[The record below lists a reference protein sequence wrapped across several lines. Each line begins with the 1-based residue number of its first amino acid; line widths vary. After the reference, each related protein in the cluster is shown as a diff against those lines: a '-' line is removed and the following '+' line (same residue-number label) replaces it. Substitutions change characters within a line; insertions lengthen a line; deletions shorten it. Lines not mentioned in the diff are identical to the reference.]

1 MHSVYQDSFGP
12 PADVLKLG
20 DHPMPQP
27 GPGQV
32 RVKLVMSPIHNH
44 DLMTIAGR
52 YGYKPAM
59 PYVPG
64 TEALGVVDALGDGV
78 ANLKLGQRVA
88 GGANAAWADYYL
100 VDAARAVP
108 VPDSIGDETACQM
121 VSMPLSAKMILHTMG
136 AKAGDWVIQNAAN
149 GAVGKMVASFAADQG
164 VNVISLVRRAAG
176 VDELAKVGITNVIAT
191 DRPDWQ
197 AAVHDL
203 TKGTPIRYGIDS
215 IGGPASDEI
224 FTVMGEGS
232 ALYSFGALTGRPLEI
247 SAANLLFK
255 QARVEGFW
263 LGKLLQT
270 TPPELVGRMIGEIVT
285 KAASGALK
293 LDIGGRFGLAEAGKA
308 CAASDVPGRP
318 GKIVLVP

>member
-1 MHSVYQDSFGP
+1 MRSVYQDSFGP

-20 DHPMPQP
+20 DYPLPHP

-52 YGYKPAM
+52 YGYKPPM

-64 TEALGVVDALGDGV
+64 TEALGVVEALGEGV
-78 ANLKLGQRVA
+78 TNLKVGQRVA
-88 GGANAAWADYYL
+88 GGASSAWAEYYL
-100 VDAARAVP
+100 VEAARAVP
-108 VPDSIGDETACQM
+108 VPDSIGDETASQM
-121 VSMPLSAKMILHTMG
+121 ISMPLSAKTILHVMG

-149 GAVGKMVASFAADQG
+149 GAVGKMVSEFAADQG
-164 VNVISLVRRAAG
+164 INVISLVRRAAG
-176 VDELAKVGITNVIAT
+176 VEELGRIGITNVVAT
-191 DRPDWQ
+191 DAPDWQ
-197 AAVHDL
+197 AKVRDL
-203 TKGTPIRYGIDS
+203 SKGASIRFGIDS
-215 IGGPASDEI
+215 IGGVASDEI
-224 FTVMGEGS
+224 FSTMGEGS
-232 ALYSFGALTGRPLEI
+232 TLYSFGALTGKPLQI

-270 TPPELVGRMIGEIVT
+270 TPPELVGRLIGEIVT
-285 KAASGALK
+285 KAASGK
-293 LDIGGRFGLAEAGKA
+293 LTLHVGGRYSLADAGKA
-308 CAASDVPGRP
+308 AAASDVPGRA

>member
-1 MHSVYQDSFGP
+1 MRSVYQDSFGP

-20 DHPMPQP
+20 DYPMPQP

-64 TEALGVVDALGDGV
+64 TEALGVVDALGEGV
-78 ANLKLGQRVA
+78 STLKLGQRIA
-88 GGANAAWADYYL
+88 GGATAAWAEFYL
-100 VDAARAVP
+100 VDAARAVT
-108 VPDSIGDETACQM
+108 VPDSIADETACQM

-149 GAVGKMVASFAADQG
+149 GAVGKMVSQFAAEQG
-164 VNVISLVRRAAG
+164 INVISLVRRSAG
-176 VDELAKVGITNVIAT
+176 VDELAKLGIDNAIAT
-191 DRPDWQ
+191 DQPAWQ
-197 AAVHDL
+197 AAIRDL
-203 TKGTPIRYGIDS
+203 TKGTAIRFGIDS

-224 FTVMGEGS
+224 FTAMGEGS
-232 ALYSFGALTGRPLEI
+232 VLYSFGSLTGRPLEI

-270 TPPELVGRMIGEIVT
+270 TPPELVGRMIGEIVRT
-285 KAASGALK
+285 AAIGALK
-293 LDIGGRFGLAEAGKA
+293 LDIGGRFSLSDASKA
-308 CAASDVPGRP
+308 CAASDVPGRA

>member
-1 MHSVYQDSFGP
+1 MRSVHQDTFGP

-20 DHPMPQP
+20 DYPLPQP

-52 YGYKPAM
+52 YGYKPPM

-64 TEALGVVDALGDGV
+64 TEALGVVEALGEGV
-78 ANLKLGQRVA
+78 TNLKVGQRVA
-88 GGANAAWADYYL
+88 GGASSAWAEYYL
-100 VDAARAVP
+100 VEAARAVP
-108 VPDSIGDETACQM
+108 VPDSIGDETASQM
-121 VSMPLSAKMILHTMG
+121 ISMPLSAKMILHVMG

-149 GAVGKMVASFAADQG
+149 GAVGKMVSEFAADHG
-164 VNVISLVRRAAG
+164 INVVSLVRRAAG
-176 VDELAKVGITNVIAT
+176 VEELGRIGITNVVAT
-191 DRPDWQ
+191 DGADWQ
-197 AAVHDL
+197 GKVREL
-203 TKGTPIRYGIDS
+203 SKGASIRFGIDS
-215 IGGPASDEI
+215 IGGAGSDEI
-224 FTVMGEGS
+224 FSTMGEGS
-232 ALYSFGALTGRPLEI
+232 TLYSFGALTGKPLQI

-270 TPPELVGRMIGEIVT
+270 TPPELVGKLIGEIVT
-285 KAASGALK
+285 KAASGK
-293 LDIGGRFGLAEAGKA
+293 LTLDVGGRYSLADAGKA
-308 CAASDVPGRP
+308 AAASDVPGRA

>member
-1 MHSVYQDSFGP
+1 MRSVYQDSFGS
-12 PADVLKLG
+12 PAEVLKLG
-20 DHPMPQP
+20 DHPLPQP

-52 YGYKPAM
+52 YGYIPAM

-64 TEALGVVDALGDGV
+64 TEALGVVDALGEGV
-78 ANLKLGQRVA
+78 TNLKPGQRVA
-88 GGANAAWADYYL
+88 GGASAAWAEYYL

-121 VSMPLSAKMILHTMG
+121 VSMPLSAKMVLHTMG

-149 GAVGKMVASFAADQG
+149 GAVGKMVAQFAAEQG
-164 VNVISLVRRAAG
+164 INVISLVRRAAG
-176 VDELAKVGITNVIAT
+176 VDELAKVGIDTVVAT
-191 DRPDWQ
+191 DQSDWQ
-197 AAVHDL
+197 SAVLDL
-203 TKGTPIRYGIDS
+203 TKGSPIRYGIDS

-224 FTVMGEGS
+224 FSVMGEGS
-232 ALYSFGALTGRPLEI
+232 TLYSFGALTGRPLEI

-270 TPPELVGRMIGEIVT
+270 TPPELVGRMIGEIVR
-285 KAASGALK
+285 AAATGALK

-308 CAASDVPGRP
+308 AAASDVPGRA

>member
-1 MHSVYQDSFGP
+1 MRSVYQDSFGL

-20 DHPMPQP
+20 EYPLPQP

-52 YGYKPAM
+52 YGYKPPM

-64 TEALGVVDALGDGV
+64 TEALGVVEALGEGV
-78 ANLKLGQRVA
+78 TNLKVGQRVA
-88 GGANAAWADYYL
+88 GGASSAWAEYYL
-100 VDAARAVP
+100 VEAARAVP
-108 VPDSIGDETACQM
+108 VPDSIGDDTASQM
-121 VSMPLSAKMILHTMG
+121 ISMPLSAKMILHVMG

-149 GAVGKMVASFAADQG
+149 GAVGKMVSEFAADQG
-164 VNVISLVRRAAG
+164 INVISLVRRAAG
-176 VDELAKVGITNVIAT
+176 VEELGRIGITNVVAT
-191 DRPDWQ
+191 DSANWQ
-197 AAVHDL
+197 EKVREL
-203 TKGTPIRYGIDS
+203 SKGASIRFGIDS

-224 FTVMGEGS
+224 FSAMGEGS
-232 ALYSFGALTGRPLEI
+232 TLYSFGALTGKPLQI

-270 TPPELVGRMIGEIVT
+270 TPPELVGKLIGEIVT
-285 KAASGALK
+285 KAASGK
-293 LDIGGRFGLAEAGKA
+293 LTLDVGGRYSLADAGKA
-308 CAASDVPGRP
+308 AAASDVPGRA

>member
-1 MHSVYQDSFGP
+1 MHRTGRLGEDRLVGGATATTDGAAATVEQPEPRVAAFGRGDERTLGP
-12 PADVLKLG
+12 VELPLRGRDAAVL
-20 DHPMPQP
+20 
-27 GPGQV
+27 V
-32 RVKLVMSPIHNH
+32 LV
-44 DLMTIAGR
+44 
-52 YGYKPAM
+52 
-59 PYVPG
+59 
-64 TEALGVVDALGDGV
+64 GV
-78 ANLKLGQRVA
+78 A
-88 GGANAAWADYYL
+88 DHYL

-108 VPDSIGDETACQM
+108 VPDSIGDEMACQM
-121 VSMPLSAKMILHTMG
+121 VSMPLSAKMILHSMG

-149 GAVGKMVASFAADQG
+149 GAVGKMVAQFAADQG
-164 VNVISLVRRAAG
+164 INVISLVRRAAG
-176 VDELAKVGITNVIAT
+176 VEELAKVGIDNVVAT
-191 DRPDWQ
+191 DQPDWQ
-197 AAVHDL
+197 AAVEER
-203 TKGTPIRYGIDS
+203 TKGAPIRYGIDS

-224 FTVMGEGS
+224 LNVMGEGS

-263 LGKLLQT
+263 LGKLMQT
-270 TPPELVGRMIGEIVT
+270 TPRELVGRMIGEIVT

>member
-1 MHSVYQDSFGP
+1 MRSVYQDTFGP

-20 DHPMPQP
+20 DYPLPQP

-64 TEALGVVDALGDGV
+64 TEALGVVEALGDGV
-78 ANLKLGQRVA
+78 TNLKVGQRVA
-88 GGANAAWADYYL
+88 GGASSTWAEFYL

-121 VSMPLSAKMILHTMG
+121 ISMPLSAKMVLQVMG

-149 GAVGKMVASFAADQG
+149 GAVGKMVSEFAAEQG
-164 VNVISLVRRAAG
+164 INVVSLVRRAAG
-176 VDELAKVGITNVIAT
+176 VDELGRIGIRNVVAT
-191 DRPDWQ
+191 DAADWQ
-197 AAVHDL
+197 EQVRAL
-203 TKGTPIRYGIDS
+203 TSGAGIRFGIDS

-224 FTVMGEGS
+224 FSTMGEGS
-232 ALYSFGALTGRPLEI
+232 TLYSFGALTGQPLQI

-270 TPPELVGRMIGEIVT
+270 TPPELVGKLIGEIVG

-293 LDIGGRFGLAEAGKA
+293 LDIGGRYSLDDAGKA
-308 CAASDVPGRP
+308 AAASDVPGRA

>member
-1 MHSVYQDSFGP
+1 MHSVYQNTFGSP
-12 PADVLKLG
+12 SDVLKLG
-20 DHPMPQP
+20 DYPLPQP

-64 TEALGVVDALGDGV
+64 TEALGIVEALGEGV
-78 ANLKLGQRVA
+78 STLKLGQRVA
-88 GGANAAWADYYL
+88 GGASAAWADYYL

-108 VPDSIGDETACQM
+108 VPDSISDETACQM
-121 VSMPLSAKMILHTMG
+121 VSMPLSAKMVLHTMG

-149 GAVGKMVASFAADQG
+149 GAVGKMVSQFAADQG
-164 VNVISLVRRAAG
+164 INVISLVRRAAG
-176 VDELAKVGITNVIAT
+176 VEELARVGIDNVIAI
-191 DRPDWQ
+191 DQPDWQ
-197 AAVHDL
+197 AAVREL
-203 TKGTPIRYGIDS
+203 TKGAPIRYGIDS
-215 IGGPASDEI
+215 IGGAASDEI

-232 ALYSFGALTGRPLEI
+232 TLCSFGALTGRPLEI

-255 QARVEGFW
+255 QARVKGFW

-270 TPPELVGRMIGEIVT
+270 TPPELIGKMIGEIVS

-308 CAASDVPGRP
+308 CAASDVPGRA